1 MVLTSAA
8 SVGAEL
14 VSAEGLGEMLASM
27 DGLGE
32 VTVSLSSAAVL
43 ADGLGEVAVSLS
55 SAALADG
62 LGEVTISPSTG
73 KPVPVSV
80 SSARAAAG
88 DMASR
93 QTTSARL
100 IHRLMFCMFL
110 FLQPVIILVFLPGA
124 PGRNCRYLFNY
135 YKLFCVKN

>member
-1 MVLTSAA
+1 MDGLGKVMVSLSAA
-8 SVGAEL
+8 ALADGLGKVT
-14 VSAEGLGEMLASM
+14 VSLSAGKPVDGLGEVILSPSAAALADGLGEVTVSPSAAALE

-32 VTVSLSSAAVL
+32 VTVSLSA
-43 ADGLGEVAVSLS
+43 
-55 SAALADG
+55 
-62 LGEVTISPSTG
+62 G

-110 FLQPVIILVFLPGA
+110 FLQPVIILVLFTRRAGAQLP
-124 PGRNCRYLFNY
+124 LSISI
-135 YKLFCVKN
+135 L

>member
-14 VSAEGLGEMLASM
+14 VSADGLGETLASM

-32 VTVSLSSAAVL
+32 AI
-43 ADGLGEVAVSLS
+43 
-55 SAALADG
+55 
-62 LGEVTISPSTG
+62 ISPSAG
-73 KPVPVSV
+73 KPVPADVP
-80 SSARAAAG
+80 SARAAAG

-110 FLQPVIILVFLPGA
+110 FLQPVIILALFARLTGAQLPLSIQL
-124 PGRNCRYLFNY
+124 P
-135 YKLFCVKN
+135 

>member
-1 MVLTSAA
+1 MTVSLSAA
-8 SVGAEL
+8 AL
-14 VSAEGLGEMLASM
+14 VDGLGTVTVSLSAAALA

-32 VTVSLSSAAVL
+32 VTVSLSSAA
-43 ADGLGEVAVSLS
+43 
-55 SAALADG
+55 ALADG
-62 LGEVTISPSTG
+62 LGKVILSLSTG

-100 IHRLMFCMFL
+100 IHRLMFCMVL
-110 FLQPVIILVFLPGA
+110 FLQPVIILVLFTRRA
-124 PGRNCRYLFNY
+124 GRNCCYLFR
-135 YKLFCVKN
+135 KCLHEIKPKQPAK

>member
-43 ADGLGEVAVSLS
+43 ADGLGGGDAF
-55 SAALADG
+55 
-62 LGEVTISPSTG
+62 PF
-73 KPVPVSV
+73 
-80 SSARAAAG
+80 RRQAG
-88 DMASR
+88 SR
-93 QTTSARL
+93 
-100 IHRLMFCMFL
+100 
-110 FLQPVIILVFLPGA
+110 
-124 PGRNCRYLFNY
+124 
-135 YKLFCVKN
+135 